1 MIQYVYNKNKG
12 EIEMGLDM
20 FLFKVEKQPNKS
32 LNDILS
38 MQQKLNE
45 CELSVEEMK
54 NNKDFKDSL
63 SYIIKKSI
71 GDFSYYTFLSEM
83 VYWRKANAIHN
94 WFVNNVQN
102 YDDDCGYYK
111 VHLQDLENLLDTLQ
125 TVHDS
130 IKNKKL
136 VDEYCKDSNGETY
149 SIKVFLKDDTKIAEE
164 LLPTQEGF
172 FFGSTKYGEQYLEE
186 IEYTIKEIKN
196 LIENFD
202 FNNNYLVYN
211 SSW

>member
-1 MIQYVYNKNKG
+1 
-12 EIEMGLDM
+12 MGLDM